1 MGFVLKG
8 NKIVEVENKCSDPI
22 NGFEVS
28 GSDLAKYYDD
38 VIASWHTHPDVDTEI
53 TAEDYKSFLNY
64 PHWVHYII
72 NTKGVFAYK
81 VEDGIVVPCND

>member
-8 NKIVEVENKCSDPI
+8 NRLIEVDNRCSDPE

-28 GSDLAKYYDD
+28 GADIAKYYDD
-38 VIASWHTHPDVDTEI
+38 AIGTWHTHPNVDTEI

-64 PHWVHYII
+64 PEWVHYIV
-72 NTKGVFAYK
+72 NTKGVLAYK
-81 VEDGIVVPCND
+81 IEDGAVVAC